1 MFGILAGIFPYRA
14 DSREKVE
21 VSVLA
26 CYNRV
31 APPSFTVTVPEVV
44 TGNKCFF
51 CDRTG
56 MLLNATKI
64 SHDMYNFARFL

>member
-1 MFGILAGIFPYRA
+1 MFGILAGIFAYRT
-14 DSREKVE
+14 DSRKKVE

-26 CYNRV
+26 GNNRM

-51 CDRTG
+51 GDREVC
-56 MLLNATKI
+56 
-64 SHDMYNFARFL
+64 S